1 MCTYTSCA
9 ILKDPISRLWELG
22 RGCNHCIFGS
32 HGGRLC
38 CGFEKVPVSTNFQ
51 KRSNEGK
58 SECLCER
65 QRRIGEKRR
74 VPSRPPSPLSP
85 PTPQCG
91 ITSVAWIIKLG
102 PLRMIS
108 KTIPSRASSCPLG
121 WAGRARWKANFLGVS
136 KVQQHQTIV
145 SGEVRAGMQWP
156 KVRSAECRRQSENML
171 LSLPI
176 KMPATHPSRTLDHH
190 ALSLSPAISCCASF
204 TRKLIRGR
212 VSFAYGDGGRCD

>member
-74 VPSRPPSPLSP
+74 VPSHPLPLVPPHAAMRNNVSSVDHKARATAHDQQNNPVPCVFLPAWLSWTCSVESQLP
-85 PTPQCG
+85 WSQQGTTTPND
-91 ITSVAWIIKLG
+91 SEWRG
-102 PLRMIS
+102 P
-108 KTIPSRASSCPLG
+108 
-121 WAGRARWKANFLGVS
+121 
-136 KVQQHQTIV
+136 
-145 SGEVRAGMQWP
+145 SGYAMT
-156 KVRSAECRRQSENML
+156 KSAECGVQE
-171 LSLPI
+171 
-176 KMPATHPSRTLDHH
+176 AE
-190 ALSLSPAISCCASF
+190 
-204 TRKLIRGR
+204 
-212 VSFAYGDGGRCD
+212 